1 MEKKLA
7 KNGAFSTAEVRFYMF
22 QLIEGLIYLKSM
34 NILHRDLKLAN
45 IFLNRKGDIK
55 IGDFGLACIQT
66 NISKKRKSVCGT
78 PNYIAPE
85 IISAEGYSYPADV

>member
-1 MEKKLA
+1 METKLA
-7 KNGAFSTAEVRFYMF
+7 KNGAFSPAEVRFYMF
-22 QLIEGLIYLKSM
+22 QIIEGLLYLKSM

-55 IGDFGLACIQT
+55 IGDFGLACVQ
-66 NISKKRKSVCGT
+66 NSSGKKRKSICGT

-85 IISAEGYSYPADV
+85 II